1 MKNPS
6 YFISIAIGVFLASGT
21 VSSAVLTFDD
31 LSSGDN
37 ISGTNY
43 AGLTWEQGNSAYGGN
58 DGYWLSASTGSSYP
72 FSGKNV
78 TNAWGSTLLGISFS
92 EDVNISGAY
101 FAGQGAIG
109 SWTTGVRVLG
119 YLDGVHTETT
129 AWFNDIDASADWFA
143 INLNNVDR
151 IVIEAVGVDY
161 GDEYY
166 PIPNGAGWYGMD
178 NLTYSVVP
186 IPAAVWLFGSAL
198 AGLGWLRRKQ
208 TV

>member
-1 MKNPS
+1 MKNAG
-6 YFISIAIGVFLASGT
+6 YFISIAVGAFLASGT
-21 VSSAVLTFDD
+21 VNSAVVTFDD
-31 LSSGDN
+31 LSSGAN

-43 AGLTWEQGNSAYGGN
+43 AGLTWEQGNSAYAGN
-58 DGYWLSASTGSSYP
+58 DGFWLVPGSSNHP
-72 FSGKNV
+72 VSGKNV
-78 TNAWGSTLLGISFS
+78 TNAWGSTLMGISFS
-92 EDVNISGAY
+92 EEVNISGAY
-101 FAGQGAIG
+101 FSGQGVIG

-151 IVIEAVGVDY
+151 IVIEAVAVDY
-161 GDEYY
+161 GDEYD

-186 IPAAVWLFGSAL
+186 IPAAVWLFGS
-198 AGLGWLRRKQ
+198 GLGLLGWFRRRQ
-208 TV
+208 TA